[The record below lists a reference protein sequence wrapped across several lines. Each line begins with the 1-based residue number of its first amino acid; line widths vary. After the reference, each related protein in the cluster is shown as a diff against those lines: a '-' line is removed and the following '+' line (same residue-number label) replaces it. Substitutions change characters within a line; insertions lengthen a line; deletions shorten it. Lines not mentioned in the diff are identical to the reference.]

1 MFNEVEAGNGQLV
14 TMFGTFVEE
23 GGATFNTNNKEKS
36 TSKIRDDNNVQHN
49 VHLYKGKGRLPDGS
63 NIGQRHQFSLS
74 RFKGTNPST
83 QQPYT
88 GYSGFW
94 QADARVNQGGQQ
106 QATQQPQ
113 QAVQSE
119 QSAKVD
125 SVEPQAIRECALRA
139 VLSGVNI
146 PMDMVRQYLNAGVVY
161 ILTGSWNTMPTK
173 TPPIEDDT
181 DFNDAP
187 TDDDLP
193 F

>member
-14 TMFGTFVEE
+14 TMFGTFVEV
-23 GGATFNTNNKEKS
+23 GRATFNTNNKEKS
-36 TSKIRDDNNVQHN
+36 TCRIRDDNNVQHN

-63 NIGQRHQFSLS
+63 NIGQRHQFNLS
-74 RFKGTNPST
+74 SFKGTNPNT

-94 QADARVNQGGQQ
+94 QADARVNQGGRQ
-106 QATQQPQ
+106 QATQQPL
-113 QAVQSE
+113 QAMQSDKP
-119 QSAKVD
+119 SSVD
-125 SVEPQAIRECALRA
+125 ITQPQAIREYALRA
-139 VLSGVNI
+139 VLSGVDV
-146 PMDMVRQYLNAGVVY
+146 PLDMIKQYLESSVIY